1 MDANRWSQVKALFEQ
16 AVVLPESEQAAF
28 VQRQAAEAGFDAEM
42 LAELSALLL
51 ADQSGQDGSDGLA
64 TLPELAD
71 AAPALVD
78 ELAEQLGQHRS
89 RDRSGQ
95 QFGRWLLAEEIG
107 RGGMGTVYR
116 AERVDSDFAQVGA
129 LKLIESSLPS
139 DRLQARFRDERRI
152 LAGLDHPGI
161 ARLLDGDEGPDG
173 QPFLVMEFVEGSPI
187 DRYADEQRLGIAQR
201 LALFLEVCEIVADA
215 HRRLVVHRDL
225 KPSNIL
231 VSSQGRVKLLDFG
244 IARIVEPEAET
255 QSTATRMFTPEYA
268 APEQVR
274 GEPPTTSVDVH
285 ALGLLLYQL
294 LTGTRAWAKT
304 ASTPFAYEQAILNDM
319 PTLPSRV
326 LADPELALA
335 KQAAA
340 RRLSLDALRKQLKG
354 DLDAIVMMALRKEP
368 GDRYPSVEALADD
381 VRSYLARKPVQAQRG
396 SRRYQLSRFIARH
409 RLPVALTGLLFA
421 VLVGGLV
428 AMALQAEQIRAE
440 RDHAIVERERADA
453 MVAFQREIFRQA
465 NPNRHQGQELKAS
478 ELLDIGERLID
489 ERDDLPSATRAAL
502 LYEMANSRFDLAGFD
517 GAGLMADRARELYE
531 TESDINGTWLSGIL
545 SAKSAFNVGRPAD
558 AEAVLVGLE
567 TVGGAEHVAA
577 GTRAE
582 ALYLQGLIHGNRGE
596 RLRAAE
602 LLKEAAE
609 LFATTGE
616 GFERHVLKS
625 MRPAIVYLGSDGRHE
640 KALQLFLDLQSRFQ
654 AAALE
659 PVIEHG
665 LASTEALMHQLARR
679 WDEALAPAE
688 RVLALAQEIYGPDSD
703 SASSAYAQM
712 GALAVGIGDF
722 EASRN
727 WYQRAYEIRKQ
738 SSGPN
743 STATLFALRELARV
757 DLYVG
762 DFAALSSKL
771 ERLIDGYLAIYDE
784 DDSNLLFARA
794 LGWFGLESQGEGA
807 AAAVAASQV
816 KAGAPEAFAR
826 LRADFRYRLEVIIL
840 AYGSP
845 SPDCAEFLNLA
856 ESRPDSVRPLLA
868 ELYYLDCLRRQGLED
883 EAARF
888 AKQLDPD
895 QLAAHKADP
904 ALRALRDQALVWQ

>member
-1 MDANRWSQVKALFEQ
+1 MDAERWGQVKALFEEALARPDQ
-16 AVVLPESEQAAF
+16 AQADF
-28 VQRQAAEAGFDAEM
+28 VRRRAAEQDFDADVV
-42 LAELSALLL
+42 AEVMALLG
-51 ADQSGQDGSDGLA
+51 ADRASQDDSLP
-64 TLPELAD
+64 TLPELGGVAPELID
-71 AAPALVD
+71 DMAAMLD
-78 ELAEQLGQHRS
+78 QREHGLRG
-89 RDRSGQ
+89 GQ
-95 QFGRWLLAEEIG
+95 QFGPWLLKQEIG
-107 RGGMGTVYR
+107 RGGMGTVYL
-116 AERVDSDFAQVGA
+116 AERVGSDFKQLGA
-129 LKLIESSLPS
+129 LKLIESPLTSE
-139 DRLQARFRDERRI
+139 RLQRRFLDERRI

-161 ARLLDGDEGPDG
+161 ARFLDGGEGPDG
-173 QPFLVMEFVEGSPI
+173 QPFLVMEYVDGVPI
-187 DRYADEQRLGIAQR
+187 DRYADQQRLDIVAR
-201 LALFLEVCEIVADA
+201 LKLFLEVCEVVADA
-215 HRRLVVHRDL
+215 HRKLVVHRDL

-231 VSSQGRVKLLDFG
+231 VTVEGRVKLLDFG
-244 IARIVEPEAET
+244 IARIVEPEADAE
-255 QSTATRMFTPEYA
+255 STATRMFTPEYA

-285 ALGLLLYQL
+285 ALGLLMYQL

-304 ASTPFAYEQAILNDM
+304 ASTPFAYEQAILNQV
-319 PTLPSRV
+319 PTLPSRI
-326 LADPELALA
+326 LADAELVTD

-340 RRLSLDALRKQLKG
+340 RRLSRDALRRHLQG
-354 DLDAIVMMALRKEP
+354 DLDATVMMALRKDAR
-368 GDRYPSVEALADD
+368 DRYPSVEALAED
-381 VRSYLARKPVQAQRG
+381 VRNYLDRRPVKARRG
-396 SRRYQLSRFIARH
+396 TRRYQLSRFIARH
-409 RLPVALTGLLFA
+409 RLPVALASLLVV

-428 AMALQAEQIRAE
+428 VLALQAEQVRNE
-440 RDHAIVERERADA
+440 RDMAIVERERADA

-531 TESDINGTWLSGIL
+531 TEGDINGTWLSGIL

-640 KALQLFLDLQSRFQ
+640 KALQLFMDLQSRFQ

-688 RVLALAQEIYGPDSD
+688 RVLALAQEIYGLDSD

-727 WYQRAYEIRKQ
+727 WYQRAYHIRKQ

-757 DLYVG
+757 DLYDG
-762 DFAALSSKL
+762 DFASLASRL
-771 ERLIDGYLAIYDE
+771 ERIMDGYLAIYDE
-784 DDSNLLFARA
+784 DHSNLLFARA

-816 KAGAPEAFAR
+816 KARSPEDFAR

-904 ALRALRDQALVWQ
+904 ALRALRDQALAWQ